1 MSDPT
6 AWIYRAACA
15 STDPEAFFP
24 LEGGGYEAKKHA
36 LATCQGCPVRQDCL
50 QYALENALDFGI
62 YGGVTAKER
71 KALGRPP
78 KQRSELTLLGCGTA
92 AGYRRHRVRG
102 EQACRPCKDAEAQR
116 SKVRRPPGTRAK
128 RTAA

>member
-1 MSDPT
+1 MD
-6 AWIYRAACA
+6 AAVCA
-15 STDPEAFFP
+15 QTFPDVFFP
-24 LEGGGYEAKKHA
+24 SSGDGGYEMKREA
-36 LATCQGCPVRQDCL
+36 LAVCAVCPVKAECL
-50 QYALENALDFGI
+50 QYALDNALDYGI
-62 YGGVTAKER
+62 YGGLTAQER
-71 KALGRPP
+71 KALDRPP

-102 EQACRPCKDAEAQR
+102 EEACRPCKDAEAQR